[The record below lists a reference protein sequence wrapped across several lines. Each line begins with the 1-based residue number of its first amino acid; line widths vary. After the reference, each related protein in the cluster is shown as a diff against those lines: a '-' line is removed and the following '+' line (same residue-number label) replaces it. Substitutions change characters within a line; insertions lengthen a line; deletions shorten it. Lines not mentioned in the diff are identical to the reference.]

1 QTEQEYNRLIPENV
15 RNKTSVNDQRAMFSL
30 LFNVGATNLQNSNA
44 LKSFKK
50 GDMSDFYYEGF
61 DKDFGFTKVTGSD
74 NKLRTDAG
82 LVNRRKA
89 ELNLAQGNLED
100 PVQIQEIVLPK
111 RISLKERLKKRAM
124 ND

>member
-1 QTEQEYNRLIPENV
+1 
-15 RNKTSVNDQRAMFSL
+15 
-30 LFNVGATNLQNSNA
+30 
-44 LKSFKK
+44 
-50 GDMSDFYYEGF
+50 MSEFYYEGF

-74 NKLRTDAG
+74 NEKRTDAG

-111 RISLKERLKKRAM
+111 RISLKERLKKRQQ